1 MKSYHKWLN
10 ELACRNG
17 IISHFLNWHSVKVTV
32 YNYTNNCAYHL
43 VVTQY
48 TITNVYY
55 HTLHTLALEKCHVSK
70 FSAWMYTGVDHL
82 RSYQTLINDYLMRC
96 WRADVHTYALL
107 YSAQQVLNDVMYV
120 DMAYFNNS
128 LKWHNDQSV
137 WSCS

>member
-70 FSAWMYTGVDHL
+70 FSALVYTGVDHL
-82 RSYQTLINDYLMRC
+82 RTDTFIKLWSMIILWKGLRY
-96 WRADVHTYALL
+96 WRAGVYAYILL
-107 YSAQQVLNDVMYV
+107 YSAHHVTQWCYL
-120 DMAYFNNS
+120 DMTYFNSS
-128 LKWHNDQSV
+128 LKWHNH
-137 WSCS
+137 